1 MRAVTRHLDQ
11 QVDLND
17 VAGSD
22 GFLFVRDGVGFAG
35 RGVSVRVD
43 VHECEHLLSAIDH
56 QNDTDLRVGPIALG
70 SMPFDEASRT
80 TLIIPRVIVGK
91 DADGNSWIT
100 TISSDGEVEAAKE
113 EVDIRSLLASP
124 PVPSVST
131 YEIRPLTPPSV
142 YREAVLAARDAVRR
156 GDITKAV
163 IARAVE
169 VASSEPFDI
178 HAVLLRLKATFSQ
191 SYRYSIDGFIG
202 ASPELLLSIDDDIV
216 ASHPLAGTAPRTGD
230 PAEDRRAADH
240 LLASMKDQIEH
251 RVVIDVI
258 HDQLLPWCSY
268 LDWEA
273 EPSIVQVANVQHLGT
288 RIEGHLNKSRPALLD
303 MVRQLCPTPALG
315 GHPREDALRLIATV
329 EGRDRGAYG
338 GAVGWVDAF
347 GNGTWAVAIRCAL
360 LSADRTRAQLFAGGG
375 IVAESDPDA
384 ELAETQAKFQAMLS
398 ALIRA

>member
-1 MRAVTRHLDQ
+1 MRAFTRLLDQ
-11 QVDLND
+11 PVDLND

-22 GFLFVRDGVGFAG
+22 GFLFVRNGVGFAG
-35 RGVSVRVD
+35 REVSARVD
-43 VHECEHLLSAIDH
+43 AAEVQDLLAAIDH
-56 QNDTDLRVGPIALG
+56 RNETDLNVAPIALG
-70 SMPFDEASRT
+70 VMPFDAASPT
-80 TLIIPRVIVGK
+80 KLIIPRTIVGK
-91 DADGNSWIT
+91 DAAGNSWIT
-100 TISSDGEVEAAKE
+100 TIPSEDEPDNAHDDLA
-113 EVDIRSLLASP
+113 ITAQLASAP
-124 PVPSVST
+124 IPTVSS
-131 YEIRPLTPPSV
+131 YQIRPLTPQSV

-202 ASPELLLSIDDDIV
+202 ASPELLLSVDDDVV
-216 ASHPLAGTAPRTGD
+216 ASHPLAGTAPRMGD
-230 PAEDRRAADH
+230 PTVDQRAAEH
-240 LLASMKDQIEH
+240 LLTSMKDQIEH

-288 RIEGHLNKSRPALLD
+288 RIEGRLNSSRPPLLD

-315 GHPREDALRLIATV
+315 GHPREDALRLITKV

-360 LSADRTRAQLFAGGG
+360 LSEDRTRAHLFAGGG